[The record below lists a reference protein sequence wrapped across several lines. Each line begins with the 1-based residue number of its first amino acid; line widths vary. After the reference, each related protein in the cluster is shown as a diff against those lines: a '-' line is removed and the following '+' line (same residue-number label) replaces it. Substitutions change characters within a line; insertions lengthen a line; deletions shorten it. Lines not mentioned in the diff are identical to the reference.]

1 VRLFGRSKFQILTL
15 PFLVLLLAGVTAA
28 QTKPDESSKA
38 AAPIKVR
45 SELVLIPTEV
55 TDSKGNRV
63 TDLRKE
69 DFAVSENGK
78 RQEIAVF
85 EHKTT
90 KTGMMKQAA
99 VPEGVFTNMVV
110 SNPNRITI
118 FVLDLLNSGFEEQ
131 RQARKELIEFLEK
144 SLDVREPLCLI
155 AVDGNGAWMV
165 HDFTTDPVVL
175 SEALKNVKQELPDKE
190 RPQKRQEIYKLAQGW
205 NTKSVGEN
213 VAAEESRLTMM
224 QMEFG
229 MKDVGL
235 GERIRQTL
243 LALTEIGQAFSGV
256 PGRKSLIWA
265 TAGIPFEMGDASA
278 FEKSTAMQNLGDQ
291 GIARLYEQTWRTLET
306 ANIAVYPLDVSGLAN
321 PAYVNA
327 GTGEPLP
334 QHVTSDAHV
343 VNLEQ
348 LADMTGGKFCDRSMD
363 GRKCFDLASED
374 SSDYYVLGFY
384 EQSGTQKPGWRK
396 LNVQSSRPGMRVR
409 ARSSYYVGGAEQP
422 LSSAEQMKLALFSPI
437 DFTGL
442 AFELRIAGM
451 TAGSKPG
458 TKSVRFVYTIPGNA
472 VRVDAENGNQV
483 QLEFGAA
490 ARDSAGKIVG
500 SLLKEVGGK
509 MTDAQ
514 VMEVRAKGIVFTGTM
529 ELPAGEYMLNFAIK
543 DSVNEN
549 TGSVSA
555 ALKVE

>member
-1 VRLFGRSKFQILTL
+1 MRPFVRSKFQTLTL
-15 PFLVLLLAGVTAA
+15 CLLILLLAGDASA

-45 SELVLIPTEV
+45 TELVLIPAEV

-63 TDLRKE
+63 TDLSKE
-69 DFAVSENGK
+69 DFAVLENGK
-78 RQEIAVF
+78 RQEIAIF

-90 KTGMMKQAA
+90 KTGIMRQAA
-99 VPEGVFTNMVV
+99 VPDGVFTNMVV
-110 SNPNRITI
+110 GDPNRITI

-131 RQARKELIEFLEK
+131 RQARKELLEFLEK

-165 HDFTTDPVVL
+165 HDFTTDPSVL
-175 SEALKNVKQELPDKE
+175 TAALKNVKRELPDKD

-205 NTKSVGEN
+205 NTKNVGEN

-229 MKDVGL
+229 LRDVGL

-243 LALTEIGQAFSGV
+243 LALTEIGQAFGGV

-265 TAGIPFEMGDASA
+265 TAGFPFEMGDASA
-278 FEKSTAMQNLGDQ
+278 FQRSTALQNLGDQ
-291 GIARLYEQTWRTLET
+291 GLARLYEQTWRTLQT
-306 ANIAVYPLDVSGLAN
+306 ASIAVYPLDVSGLVNSAF
-321 PAYVNA
+321 VNA

-334 QHVTSDAHV
+334 QHMAMDTHV
-343 VNLEQ
+343 LNLEN

-363 GRKCFDLASED
+363 ARKCFDLASED
-374 SSDYYVLGFY
+374 SADYYLLGFY
-384 EQSGTQKPGWRK
+384 EQSGTKNPGWRK
-396 LNVQSSRPGMRVR
+396 LNVQSTRPEIRVR
-409 ARSSYYVGGAEQP
+409 ARSGYYVGGAQKP
-422 LSSAEQMKLALFSPI
+422 LNDTEQMELALFSPI

-442 AFELRIAGM
+442 AFKVRIAGT
-451 TAGSKPG
+451 TAGSKPR
-458 TKSVRFVYTIPGNA
+458 TKKVGFVYTIPGGA
-472 VRVDAENGNQV
+472 VRVDEENGNQV
-483 QLEFGAA
+483 QLEFGAV
-490 ARDSAGKIVG
+490 ARDSAGKIAG
-500 SLLKEVGGK
+500 SLLQEVGGK
-509 MTDAQ
+509 MTGAQ
-514 VMEVRAKGIVFTGTM
+514 VAELRAKGIVFAGTM
-529 ELPAGEYMLNFAIK
+529 ELPAGVYTLNFAIK

-555 ALKVE
+555 PLKVE